1 MKTLVALA
9 CSLSCL
15 LSFGQ
20 LGQTDVTV
28 KKTLKL
34 MGTRFEITV
43 VAPNEE
49 IGYINI
55 DEAVSEIERIE
66 RIISSWDENSET
78 SLINKLNKD
87 LSMSK
92 KFNDMIR
99 YTRVKK
105 GVDNE
110 DIEDI
115 LNKYDKKRNKIYFL
129 DLKFS

>member
-1 MKTLVALA
+1 MKTLIALA
-9 CSLSCL
+9 CSLCCL

-20 LGQTDVTV
+20 SQQTDVTV

-66 RIISSWDENSET
+66 KIISSWDKDSEKCGNQT
-78 SLINKLNKD
+78 SQG
-87 LSMSK
+87 MSGT
-92 KFNDMIR
+92 
-99 YTRVKK
+99 Y
-105 GVDNE
+105 
-110 DIEDI
+110 
-115 LNKYDKKRNKIYFL
+115 
-129 DLKFS
+129 